1 MSIQNQID
9 RINTNIANA
18 YDAVDTMGGT
28 LPVTQNS
35 ANLPDAIATIPHQSD
50 YIQLEWIEGTGTQ
63 YIDTGITPNDNY
75 IIEISASNH
84 SNDDTAFFG
93 ANTTWVTNTLLTSGY
108 QSKVYFFGSG
118 SNNNYISHD
127 ITSSTPY
134 TIRVSSSSLSVNT
147 TSISM
152 STLGNINTTLKLF

>member
-1 MSIQNQID
+1 MSIQSQID

-35 ANLPDAIATIPHQSD
+35 ANLPDAIATLAQTD
-50 YIQLEWIEGTGTQ
+50 YIQLEWVEGTGVQ

-75 IIEISASNH
+75 IIEMTASNH

-93 ANTTWVTNTLLTSGY
+93 ANDT
-108 QSKVYFFGSG
+108 
-118 SNNNYISHD
+118 
-127 ITSSTPY
+127 
-134 TIRVSSSSLSVNT
+134 
-147 TSISM
+147 
-152 STLGNINTTLKLF
+152 